1 MDEWRRLSIP
11 SSPVPS
17 SFVPLR
23 SFFFVCA
30 RDNRFRGEN
39 YIENV
44 DGWMDGRTDAWKEQE
59 KAWKTR
65 EKEMRRGDR
74 VENRDAGMRWSGMA
88 DDHTHTHTHTHT
100 QSCTLEETISWG
112 GRQRATQRRTPHLF
126 VVYVQAE
133 GRPFKEDPENV
144 KDKGETS

>member
-100 QSCTLEETISWG
+100 ELYTRGNDLLGRTTEGNTEENTASFRG
-112 GRQRATQRRTPHLF
+112 VRTSRGSS
-126 VVYVQAE
+126 V
-133 GRPFKEDPENV
+133 
-144 KDKGETS
+144 